1 MSYEDEPFF
10 ENSYEDGP
18 QDEAEPP
25 RPSRRRR
32 FRAWRRSRPFWGGL
46 FSLLGGLEIA
56 LIPLSAYRIILVS
69 HNVALA
75 AVVGAVIAIF
85 GLLMWMTPSQN
96 KLYGLLAILMG
107 GIAVVASN
115 LGGFLMGT
123 ILTVLGGALT
133 FAWTE
138 LPPEE
143 QPERAEEVRRPPE
156 ETAELG
162 DYAESGEE
170 FGARPEDEGSTW
182 DEGPVEEGRPRDE
195 GFTERSW
202 IETR

>member
-18 QDEAEPP
+18 QEETEPP
-25 RPSRRRR
+25 RLSRRRR

-96 KLYGLLAILMG
+96 KLYGLLVVLLGVVSFVTSNVGGFMLG
-107 GIAVVASN
+107 GILS
-115 LGGFLMGT
+115 
-123 ILTVLGGALT
+123 IIGGALG
-133 FAWTE
+133 FAWVV
-138 LPPEE
+138 LPPEGE
-143 QPERAEEVRRPPE
+143 VPSADREPEADGGPE
-156 ETAELG
+156 ANG
-162 DYAESGEE
+162 G
-170 FGARPEDEGSTW
+170 PEAAQT
-182 DEGPVEEGRPRDE
+182 
-195 GFTERSW
+195 
-202 IETR
+202 